1 MKRKLIMASC
11 ATSLLLACAP
21 FTATR
26 GELPSLTGFTPGS
39 AITSSIRS
47 AYPDGSYILGP
58 GPRGFETKQPFP
70 ESVDGVF
77 TLAPGRYAGVM
88 RSYCLHAGT
97 YSPRGGD
104 GFLIAPLEGSRAT
117 MIRGILNRSS
127 LFQQIA
133 QSDVQSLIWGI
144 EAGVRFSDFPLAF
157 QARVS
162 PLLSPSDLA
171 SLAIS
176 VDNIVFSLLPGPL
189 RELAGF
195 YEGFRSKLTDAR
207 STFEQ
212 IERVAVLTGDVPL
225 GPDSR
230 ELKSDTWTL
239 LPGGLYA
246 KASSFSYSKT
256 ELEVIVPQPYRLQRD
271 QLGRVIFLDI
281 GDGFSVETS
290 YQDVAGVL
298 EGPNGQRLP
307 TWKFAKV
314 TARGPMAGQEHT
326 ILSRGFVVQSEAM
339 TFGKPIQFL
348 PSLLKAAT
356 TLTRQPGSSR
366 FSRRQQTVSD
376 WLGFVTYTKEWW
388 DEISERKEFH
398 ERATKPIDEQ
408 TIHDLTDLTHYHEGV
423 QSALSGGG
431 LNWLIDHQMREN
443 NALRYASCVI
453 AGECPPPGATSQ
465 PEPQRRFMPSDY
477 GAMPGNTSRQR
488 LGLSANRYR

>member
-1 MKRKLIMASC
+1 M
-11 ATSLLLACAP
+11 LACAP

-26 GELPSLTGFTPGS
+26 GELPSLTGFTPGN

-58 GPRGFETKQPFP
+58 GPQGSETTKPFP
-70 ESVDGVF
+70 EPVDGVF
-77 TLAPGRYAGVM
+77 TLNPGRYSGVM

-127 LFQQIA
+127 LFSQIA

-171 SLAIS
+171 SLAIPI
-176 VDNIVFSLLPGPL
+176 DRIVLSLLPGPL

-195 YEGFRSKLTDAR
+195 YEGFRSQLTDAR

-212 IERVAVLTGDVPL
+212 IERIAVLTGDAPL
-225 GPDSR
+225 GPNSR
-230 ELKSDTWTL
+230 ELKSDSWTL
-239 LPGGLYA
+239 IPGGLYA
-246 KASSFSYSKT
+246 KAKSSSYSKT
-256 ELEVIVPQPYRLQRD
+256 ELEVIVPQPYRVKRD
-271 QLGRVIFLDI
+271 QLGRINFLDL
-281 GDGFSVETS
+281 GDGFTVETS
-290 YQDVAGVL
+290 YQGVAGVI
-298 EGPNGQRLP
+298 EGPNTQRLP
-307 TWKFAKV
+307 TWKFAKMTV
-314 TARGPMAGQEHT
+314 RGPVVGQEYST
-326 ILSRGFVVQSEAM
+326 INRGFVVQSEAM

-348 PSLLKAAT
+348 PALLTA
-356 TLTRQPGSSR
+356 
-366 FSRRQQTVSD
+366 QTVLAARQHGLSRVSRKQQDVTD
-376 WLGFVTYTKEWW
+376 WLNFVKYTKDWW
-388 DEISERKEFH
+388 DEVSERKEFQ
-398 ERATKPIDEQ
+398 ERATKPLNEE
-408 TIHDLTDLTHYHEGV
+408 TIRDLTDLTHYREGI

-431 LNWLIDHQMREN
+431 ANWLIDHQMREN

-453 AGECPPPGATSQ
+453 AGECPPPGATGQ
-465 PEPQRRFMPSDY
+465 PEPQQRFRPSDY